1 MSFPIQS
8 FANIA
13 KATPDQLRNL
23 PGFGQVKVKNL
34 VNALDKPLRSI
45 STRLPE
51 RSQGFPLDVGLGGP
65 GIEPG
70 PADSGR
76 RESSPEWDIELDLND
91 DGSSSTSI

>member
-1 MSFPIQS
+1 LGNTSLSFPIQS

-51 RSQGFPLDVGLGGP
+51 RSQGSSLDVGSGVL
-65 GIEPG
+65 GIEPK
-70 PADSGR
+70 PADSSM
-76 RESSPEWDIELDLND
+76 REPSPEWDIGLDLND
-91 DGSSSTSI
+91 D